1 MTVRH
6 KERVK
11 NTVVKLLIII
21 FIISIVTTVLFG
33 LLTLLGV
40 FKAFSKIALI
50 VSLCIMVPFLIV
62 IAVEGIK
69 ESSR

>member
-33 LLTLLGV
+33 LLTLLGI

-50 VSLCIMVPFLIV
+50 VSLCIMVPVLIV

-69 ESSR
+69 KSSR